1 MERGISSAVDSTDY
15 QLLPP
20 HEPDAISGFYDL
32 DSNFI
37 EDIEVKGQG
46 KKNIFTRL
54 SHFFLGNKLRIIICW
69 SFVLL
74 LIIFHEVFGVEPIDC
89 KKTLMFNFLYG
100 GGFFSEVLI
109 FTRFAS
115 KARSLGYTILFNDQG
130 WNYGKVKDYFDYDNP
145 KCASSPALLNITRD
159 NFCTKVQVGKL
170 LPICSLSNSDHVVV
184 DRNFYP
190 EFDSFLRSEI
200 DPEYEKLE
208 STWAFLNQRKEL
220 LTLPFNQNLNHKIK
234 HYFDGQSRELKL
246 LWRPNHHVLNMT
258 ATLDK
263 DLRPKLKTKSSFISR
278 FLPNLK
284 ESKILS
290 VHYRLGD
297 KVIEIKPNDMSS
309 EPFGIL
315 SAFNKSGRYIRKA
328 ISMASR
334 NGWNLSPESLNL
346 VTISDDIPTAIHQ
359 MKEYQNSFA
368 DQLSLNIV
376 APTPNI
382 YSNLGGAES
391 RNTNLFHGH
400 SQGSYDHVPIEDRIK
415 LGRIFLAE
423 IEWVRRHSDGLI
435 CSASSNVCSGLMLL
449 LGSDRVIDDP
459 VNNRISTVASV
470 DLRWVP
476 TALPIIPKMF
486 PSIEAIKLAQ
496 ELSMDPQN
504 FIDFSHDFRIEN

>member
-1 MERGISSAVDSTDY
+1 
-15 QLLPP
+15 
-20 HEPDAISGFYDL
+20 
-32 DSNFI
+32 
-37 EDIEVKGQG
+37 
-46 KKNIFTRL
+46 
-54 SHFFLGNKLRIIICW
+54 
-69 SFVLL
+69 
-74 LIIFHEVFGVEPIDC
+74 
-89 KKTLMFNFLYG
+89 MFNFLYG

-145 KCASSPALLNITRD
+145 KCASSPALLNVTRD

-382 YSNLGGAES
+382 YSNL
-391 RNTNLFHGH
+391 
-400 SQGSYDHVPIEDRIK
+400 
-415 LGRIFLAE
+415 AE

>member
-1 MERGISSAVDSTDY
+1 
-15 QLLPP
+15 
-20 HEPDAISGFYDL
+20 
-32 DSNFI
+32 
-37 EDIEVKGQG
+37 
-46 KKNIFTRL
+46 
-54 SHFFLGNKLRIIICW
+54 
-69 SFVLL
+69 
-74 LIIFHEVFGVEPIDC
+74 
-89 KKTLMFNFLYG
+89 MFRFLYG
-100 GGFFSEVLI
+100 SGFFSEVLI

-115 KARSLGYTILFNDQG
+115 KARSLGYTVLYDDQA
-130 WNYGKVKDYFDYDNP
+130 WNYGNVKDYFDYENP
-145 KCASSPALLNITRD
+145 KCASSPALLNIKRD
-159 NFCTKVQVGKL
+159 NFCTKAHDGNSSDTNS
-170 LPICSLSNSDHVVV
+170 PEIFSLSKSDHVVV
-184 DRNFYP
+184 DRNCFA
-190 EFDSFLRSEI
+190 EFDRFLKNEI
-200 DPEYEKLE
+200 GPEYEKLE

-234 HYFDGQSRELKL
+234 HYFDGQSKVLKT
-246 LWRPNHHVLNMT
+246 LWRPNQHVLNMT

-297 KVIEIKPNDMSS
+297 KIIEIKPNEMSS
-309 EPFGIL
+309 EPFGIPN
-315 SAFNKSGRYIRKA
+315 AFNKSGRYIRKA
-328 ISMASR
+328 VAMASR
-334 NGWNLSPESLNL
+334 NRWNLSPESLNL
-346 VTISDDIPTAIHQ
+346 VTISDDIPEAIRQ
-359 MKEYQNSFA
+359 IKEYQNSFD

-400 SQGSYDHVPIEDRIK
+400 SQGSYDHVPMEDRIK

-423 IEWVRRHSDGLI
+423 IEWVRRYSDGVI
-435 CSASSNVCSGLMLL
+435 CSATSNVCSGLMLL

-459 VNNRISTVASV
+459 ANNRISTIASV
-470 DLRWVP
+470 DMRWVP

-486 PSIEAIKLAQ
+486 SPIEATKIAQ

-504 FIDFSHDFRIEN
+504 FIDLSYDFRKES

>member
-1 MERGISSAVDSTDY
+1 MEGGISSAVDSTDY

-74 LIIFHEVFGVEPIDC
+74 LIIFVIIIWNSHHNLLTSIQNLNQGSNVDKHEVFGVEPIDC

-184 DRNFYP
+184 DRNFLTEDANFLFQSYP

-423 IEWVRRHSDGLI
+423 IDNQTCARTING
-435 CSASSNVCSGLMLL
+435 
-449 LGSDRVIDDP
+449 
-459 VNNRISTVASV
+459 
-470 DLRWVP
+470 P
-476 TALPIIPKMF
+476 TKF
-486 PSIEAIKLAQ
+486 YR
-496 ELSMDPQN
+496 
-504 FIDFSHDFRIEN
+504 FFT